1 MKLLQVESPI
11 IIGAILTGNNKNINQ
26 VARYMCSEIDRT
38 TNEYELEYNNLYSY
52 LKNCKK
58 ELYAEETPIDEY
70 KLETLK
76 DKLKKYIKK
85 EGFLNDK

>member
-1 MKLLQVESPI
+1 MKLLKVESAV
-11 IIGAILTGNNKNINQ
+11 IIGAIITGKNKNIQQ

-52 LKNCKK
+52 LKHCKK

-76 DKLKKYIKK
+76 NKLKKFILEK
-85 EGFLNDK
+85 EGI

>member
-1 MKLLQVESPI
+1 MKLLQVESSI
-11 IIGAILTGNNKNINQ
+11 IIGAILTGKNKNINQ

-38 TNEYELEYNNLYSY
+38 TNEYELQHKNLYSY

-58 ELYAEETPIDEY
+58 ELYAEETPLDEY

-76 DKLKKYIKK
+76 NKLKKFILEK
-85 EGFLNDK
+85 EAI